1 MPNPDVIFPE
11 NSRKWKW
18 MISEE
23 DLEELEEEFDDTLK
37 EKEFDED

>member
-11 NSRKWKW
+11 GSNRKWKW

-23 DLEELEEEFDDTLK
+23 DLEELEELEERYGK
-37 EKEFDED
+37 EEE